1 MATLAPQQFWTG
13 RGSRWGRKFMDVLT
27 EPRLMF
33 RGVAVVSAL
42 FLAAGILQ
50 EIGGVSTLVV
60 ASMLAGVAGLVVAWR
75 RSPAHVL
82 AAASTVVYVGVVVTL
97 GAASS
102 WLTMVE
108 GGYAYFTAYLTGL
121 LALAVLVL
129 RSRRVGLS
137 PALTTFLAQTALM
150 ATLPLQLW
158 LSSASAA
165 IGGLILGVAVV
176 WWRQRLAPRREQ
188 SNPRTHRLAGRVWQ
202 VVTSVV
208 ATLLVAATVMLGSAA
223 PAGAWGFSSITDAIT
238 EPVKEAMCGMTAP
251 NLEQQPVGSGPEAWF
266 SNLNL
271 AGAVDAET
279 GQRSDNAK
287 DIRLAAGGD
296 MTQYTLYE
304 ISGLRGLDWV
314 NWQYSP
320 DADGQAKPDQCSI
333 PAWMWTMSGN
343 AIFTVNL
350 YVLQATIAL
359 KELAQAKNPVAWLYD
374 KSNSVVA
381 NVFTNVALPLMGIAM
396 TLAAISIGM
405 AAVRGGG
412 RDAIG
417 KAVASV
423 GVMILAGAMFGGII
437 ADKNSDQSLGEPQG
451 AGFYVVAS
459 TLDSMIGQLNSALTT
474 AILSDL
480 SDDSGEEFCHVPPGN
495 AEALG
500 QRVSSCVLAE
510 TLAYRPWALGQFGPS
525 GGRAINVDEG
535 KPNAGSGQAVEGVRY
550 GQDAATKG
558 DGLPCYINLDMCRDL
573 RTYLIVQQGGPAIG
587 DLVTTCLND
596 NSPKNLAD
604 AQQCVPYFAAAK
616 VLADRVTAVTDT
628 SSGDTG
634 QSGSSTALAGV
645 DASTMYSAFTGTN
658 GLQRLT
664 QAASSLVATL
674 VIAIAL
680 TSLSI
685 ITMLWHVMLF
695 ALFMIGVLVLSAST
709 FSGKTQM
716 AKEWVFNVL
725 HTFSA
730 RFAYGLIMTLII
742 WLICLVFRSDSIYTG
757 MKIIIVGMVLF
768 GFFKLIRKVDEK
780 IRPKQ
785 GSLNV
790 NMADQARRGMTT
802 TKAMTAYAGYKG
814 AQRLSRVPGAV
825 GRGTGSV
832 VQSSGRAAKSTVL
845 ASGRAIRGAAVGAV
859 NTLGGE
865 HKANLEASRAMG
877 RSGTRV
883 MARRLVTAPVTG
895 TAGAVRGAYQGVRG
909 RTPVY
914 DGDGTN
920 RGVDT
925 ANRGV
930 QATARAAK
938 EVKFQVAY
946 QATRAQNAAGR
957 KINPSRQLPEFERQ
971 QRREKARAQ
980 FESDRNSG
988 ADQWRGD
995 PIGDSWDGDWY
1006 GDR

>member
-1 MATLAPQQFWTG
+1 MATLAPPQFWTG
-13 RGSRWGRKFMDVLT
+13 SGSRWGRKFMDVLT
-27 EPRLMF
+27 QPRLMF

-42 FLAAGILQ
+42 FLAAGLVQ
-50 EIGGVSTLVV
+50 EIGVVSTLVV

-82 AAASTVVYVGVVVTL
+82 AAASTVVYVGVVVAL

-108 GGYAYFTAYLTGL
+108 GGYSYFTAYLTGL

-129 RSRRVGLS
+129 RSRRVGPS

-150 ATLPLQLW
+150 ITLPLQLW

-165 IGGLILGVAVV
+165 IGGLILGASVV
-176 WWRQRLAPRREQ
+176 WYRQRLAPPNQRVR
-188 SNPRTHRLAGRVWQ
+188 HLAGRVWQ
-202 VVTSVV
+202 VVTAVL
-208 ATLLVAATVMLGSAA
+208 ATMLVAATVMLGSAA
-223 PAGAWGFSSITDAIT
+223 PAGAWGVSSITNAIT

-320 DADGQAKPDQCSI
+320 DADGEAKPDQCSI

-350 YVLQATIAL
+350 YILQATIAL
-359 KELAQAKNPVAWLYD
+359 KELAQAKNPIAWLYD

-396 TLAAISIGM
+396 ALGAISIGM

-417 KAVASV
+417 KAAASV
-423 GVMILAGAMFGGII
+423 GVMILAGAMFGGIL
-437 ADKNSDQSLGEPQG
+437 ADKNSDQSLDEPQG
-451 AGFYVVAS
+451 AGFYVVAH

-480 SDDSGEEFCHVPPGN
+480 NDDNGEEFCHVPPGN
-495 AEALG
+495 TEALG

-587 DLVTTCLND
+587 DLVTTCLNA
-596 NSPKNLAD
+596 NNPKNLAD
-604 AQQCVPYFAAAK
+604 AQQCVPYFAAGK
-616 VLADRVTAVTDT
+616 VLADRVTAVTDA
-628 SSGDTG
+628 SDGDTG
-634 QSGSSTALAGV
+634 QTASSPALAGV

-695 ALFMIGVLVLSAST
+695 VLFMIGVLVLAASA

-730 RFAYGLIMTLII
+730 RFVYGLIMTLII

-780 IRPKQ
+780 IRPQQ

-790 NMADQARRGMTT
+790 NMADQAHRGMTP

-814 AQRLSRVPGAV
+814 VQRLSQAPGAV
-825 GRGTGSV
+825 VRGTGAA
-832 VQSSGRAAKSTVL
+832 VQAGGRSAKSMVVTG
-845 ASGRAIRGAAVGAV
+845 GRMVKGAAVGSV
-859 NTLGGE
+859 NALGGE
-865 HKANLEASRAMG
+865 HKANLAASRAMG

-895 TAGAVRGAYQGVRG
+895 TAGAVRGAYQGARG
-909 RTPVY
+909 RTPTY
-914 DGDGTN
+914 AGEGTN
-920 RGVDT
+920 RAVDSLARGAKST
-925 ANRGV
+925 AKV
-930 QATARAAK
+930 TKEAQFLAQYTAL
-938 EVKFQVAY
+938 
-946 QATRAQNAAGR
+946 RAQEAVGNR
-957 KINPSRQLPEFERQ
+957 LNPARRLPD
-971 QRREKARAQ
+971 QRRGEYAKQGTGSNGGGEAK
-980 FESDRNSG
+980 
-988 ADQWRGD
+988 
-995 PIGDSWDGDWY
+995 
-1006 GDR
+1006 

>member
-13 RGSRWGRKFMDVLT
+13 RGSRWGRRFMDVLS

-50 EIGGVSTLVV
+50 EIGVVSTLVV

-82 AAASTVVYVGVVVTL
+82 AAASTLVYVGVVVAL

-102 WLTMVE
+102 WLTMSE

-129 RSRRVGLS
+129 RSRRVGPS

-176 WWRQRLAPRREQ
+176 WWRQRLALRRER
-188 SNPRTHRLAGRVWQ
+188 SNQRTQRLAGRVWQ
-202 VVTSVV
+202 VVTGVV

-223 PAGAWGFSSITDAIT
+223 PAGAWGFSSITNAIT

-320 DADGQAKPDQCSI
+320 DADGEAKPDQCSI

-350 YVLQATIAL
+350 YILQATIAL

-381 NVFTNVALPLMGIAM
+381 NVFTNLALPLMSIAGA
-396 TLAAISIGM
+396 LAVIAIAM

-417 KAVASV
+417 KAVASI
-423 GVMILAGAMFGGII
+423 GVMILAGAMFGGIL
-437 ADKNSDQSLGEPQG
+437 ADKNSDQSLDEPQG
-451 AGFYVVAS
+451 AGFYVMAS

-480 SDDSGEEFCHVPPGN
+480 NDDNGEEFCHVPPGN
-495 AEALG
+495 TEGLG

-535 KPNAGSGQAVEGVRY
+535 NPNAGSGQAVEGVRY

-587 DLVTTCLND
+587 DLVTTCLNA
-596 NSPKNLAD
+596 NNPKNLAD
-604 AQQCVPYFAAAK
+604 AQQCVPYFAAGK
-616 VLADRVTAVTDT
+616 VLADRVTAVTDA
-628 SSGDTG
+628 SDGDTG
-634 QSGSSTALAGV
+634 QTASSPALAGV

-695 ALFMIGVLVLSAST
+695 ALFMIGPLVLAVAT
-709 FSGKTQM
+709 FTGKTNG

-730 RFAYGLIMTLII
+730 RFAYGLTMTLII

-768 GFFKLIRKVDEK
+768 GFFKLIRKIDEK
-780 IRPKQ
+780 IRPQQ
-785 GSLNV
+785 GSMNV

-814 AQRLSRVPGAV
+814 AQRLSRAPGAV
-825 GRGTGSV
+825 GRGTGAAAQAGVRS
-832 VQSSGRAAKSTVL
+832 AKSAVV
-845 ASGRAIRGAAVGAV
+845 AGGRMVRGAAVGSV
-859 NTLGGE
+859 NALGGE
-865 HKANLEASRAMG
+865 HKANIAASQAMG

-895 TAGAVRGAYQGVRG
+895 TAGAVRGAYQGARG

-914 DGDGTN
+914 AGEGTN
-920 RGVDT
+920 RAVDSLARGAKST
-925 ANRGV
+925 AKV
-930 QATARAAK
+930 TKEAQFLAQYTAL
-938 EVKFQVAY
+938 
-946 QATRAQNAAGR
+946 RAQEAVGNRLNPAR
-957 KINPSRQLPEFERQ
+957 KLPD
-971 QRREKARAQ
+971 QRRGQTAKQ
-980 FESDRNSG
+980 G
-988 ADQWRGD
+988 ADSSG
-995 PIGDSWDGDWY
+995 GGEA
-1006 GDR
+1006 